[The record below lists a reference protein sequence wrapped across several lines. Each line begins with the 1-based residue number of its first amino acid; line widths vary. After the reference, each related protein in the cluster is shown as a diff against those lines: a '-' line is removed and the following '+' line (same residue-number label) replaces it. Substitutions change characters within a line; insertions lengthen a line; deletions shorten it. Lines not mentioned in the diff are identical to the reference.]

1 MQAVDSGKMEIR
13 NDSVYLFGKLTNGM
27 DTKNGQ
33 WACAKVASIV
43 LQKSGSIKNVVLGVN
58 QIESS
63 LRKWKRIDNED
74 QLEQKK
80 CSPKY
85 PNNLGPYFK
94 TSTGIS
100 FNENE
105 LVNVDPK
112 HCEPWKYAN
121 RLEDDM
127 GDMQELIRSIKE
139 SGQLQPGLI
148 QPRGPCAALDRSL
161 RHPHFHLSLQLN
173 ELLEREWFHLPEN

>member
-1 MQAVDSGKMEIR
+1 MILDSSGSELNSLSNRLNALGLQAVDSGKMEIR

-74 QLEQKK
+74 SLLPGDVIIWTRRYNAGKNGNCTGSGTCHVGIVTTKGYFHNDPLKK
-80 CSPKY
+80 RPSID
-85 PNNLGPYFK
+85 
-94 TSTGIS
+94 GIS
-100 FNENE
+100 LLAF
-105 LVNVDPK
+105 K
-112 HCEPWKYAN
+112 FKYG
-121 RLEDDM
+121 L
-127 GDMQELIRSIKE
+127 RSN
-139 SGQLQPGLI
+139 
-148 QPRGPCAALDRSL
+148 D
-161 RHPHFHLSLQLN
+161 
-173 ELLEREWFHLPEN
+173 